1 MTHGLCNSKTISLHH
16 NLGATYSS
24 RSCSKEERRDPPLN
38 SETSLQPLGSIF
50 KKLPKPWQVV
60 SLCLH
65 EAFVVCSGL
74 CFKGYDLILTL

>member
-24 RSCSKEERRDPPLN
+24 RSCSKEERRDPSLN
-38 SETSLQPLGSIF
+38 SEISLRPLGSIC
-50 KKLPKPWQVV
+50 KKFPKPWQVV

-65 EAFVVCSGL
+65 EAFVVCSDL
-74 CFKGYDLILTL
+74 CFTGYDLIVNL